1 MQRLIST
8 HVEASKIGRQIAEE
22 VLDSQRRGGDSSS
35 ESSPSPDTEKALPS
49 QITQPSAEVLADQF
63 IKRQMYCIPTS
74 FLPFSCK
81 LLLCLIFLV
90 INIRNYSLLFCRVW
104 SIMKKARWDQI

>member
-35 ESSPSPDTEKALPS
+35 DNSPSPDAEKAVTP
-49 QITQPSAEVLADQF
+49 QVTQSSEEVLAHHF
-63 IKRQMYCIPTS
+63 ITRQMSY
-74 FLPFSCK
+74 
-81 LLLCLIFLV
+81 
-90 INIRNYSLLFCRVW
+90 
-104 SIMKKARWDQI
+104 IMKRTRRNKKIEARTLDQIKK

>member
-35 ESSPSPDTEKALPS
+35 DSSPSPEAENALPVV
-49 QITQPSAEVLADQF
+49 QPATAEVL
-63 IKRQMYCIPTS
+63 
-74 FLPFSCK
+74 
-81 LLLCLIFLV
+81 LI
-90 INIRNYSLLFCRVW
+90 
-104 SIMKKARWDQI
+104 